1 MKIAIIG
8 SRNLCIENL
17 GEYLPAG
24 ITEIVSG
31 LENPDFEGF
40 FKAIARSW
48 AATSTREAYKYYSQ
62 TDVHSPDKL
71 RVNRTLSNIEEFY
84 KTFGITEED
93 GMYVAPED
101 RVKIW

>member
-31 LENPDFEGF
+31 
-40 FKAIARSW
+40 A
-48 AATSTREAYKYYSQ
+48 EA
-62 TDVHSPDKL
+62 L
-71 RVNRTLSNIEEFY
+71 
-84 KTFGITEED
+84 
-93 GMYVAPED
+93 
-101 RVKIW
+101 